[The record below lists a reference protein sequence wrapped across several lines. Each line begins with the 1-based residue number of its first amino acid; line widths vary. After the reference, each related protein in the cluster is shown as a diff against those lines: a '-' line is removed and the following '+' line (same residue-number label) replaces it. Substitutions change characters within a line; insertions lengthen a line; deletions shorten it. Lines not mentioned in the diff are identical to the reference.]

1 MDRRI
6 LEKAENEMAEERKKQ
21 SALKTKML
29 QQKEMRERMITESN
43 DRKAVIESRAKKEEK
58 DAVRKLQLDF
68 AKD

>member
-43 DRKAVIESRAKKEEK
+43 DRKAVIESRAKKQEK

>member
-6 LEKAENEMAEERKKQ
+6 LDKAENEMAEERKKQ

-29 QQKEMRERMITESN
+29 QQKEMRERMITDAN

-58 DAVRKLQLDF
+58 DAVRKL
-68 AKD
+68 

>member
-29 QQKEMRERMITESN
+29 Q
-43 DRKAVIESRAKKEEK
+43 
-58 DAVRKLQLDF
+58 
-68 AKD
+68 

>member
-1 MDRRI
+1 
-6 LEKAENEMAEERKKQ
+6 
-21 SALKTKML
+21 
-29 QQKEMRERMITESN
+29 MRERMITDAN